1 MIKVKHETDTDHGLV
16 SETSPVGRASSH
28 GAPCARR
35 IAGGRFSGR
44 LPSPRARVLRCAAVA
59 PLLVSSFKKY
69 FSDIQHNEI
78 TNVEEYPNRSR
89 KALRTRDR
97 GARRGQHGRQS
108 AVTRR
113 PARGFTGPPRSGGSA
128 PSQARYGTQLR
139 GVRTGRR
146 REAPHPPPACSAEPS
161 DMRADLH

>member
-1 MIKVKHETDTDHGLV
+1 M
-16 SETSPVGRASSH
+16 
-28 GAPCARR
+28 
-35 IAGGRFSGR
+35 
-44 LPSPRARVLRCAAVA
+44 
-59 PLLVSSFKKY
+59 Y

-78 TNVEEYPNRSR
+78 TNVEEYPNRLR

-97 GARRGQHGRQS
+97 GAQRSAHGRQS
-108 AVTRR
+108 AVERR

-146 REAPHPPPACSAEPS
+146 SEAPHPPPACSAEPS
-161 DMRADLH
+161 SDMRAEPALGSYLARALPMGPADAAAPPAPPAAPPAACALNTGRLRWGGSRFFRSSTDRTRTTRWWMAASTE